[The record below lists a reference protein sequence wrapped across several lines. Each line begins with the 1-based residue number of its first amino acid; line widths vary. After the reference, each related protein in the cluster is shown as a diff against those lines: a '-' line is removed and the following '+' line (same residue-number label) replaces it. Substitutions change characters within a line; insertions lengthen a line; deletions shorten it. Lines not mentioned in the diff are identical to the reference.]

1 MAADDPVRLI
11 DRFGIGKPAGDGSG
25 LGLRGCMVSSRGPAD
40 GTGQMEAILVV
51 EDDAALRAGAE
62 ARVSSLGY
70 RTSSVA
76 NGKAA
81 LAALDQTPEIDLLFT
96 DLALPGGM
104 SGIELAKLAR
114 ERKPALKVLFV
125 SGRTASS
132 IEFVDDLKDGA
143 GFLAKPY
150 RKALVADM
158 LRQLLDDPG
167 G

>member
-1 MAADDPVRLI
+1 
-11 DRFGIGKPAGDGSG
+11 
-25 LGLRGCMVSSRGPAD
+25 
-40 GTGQMEAILVV
+40 MEAILVV
-51 EDDAALRAGAE
+51 EDDAALRAVAE
-62 ARVSSLGY
+62 AILSSLGY
-70 RTSSVA
+70 RISSVA

-114 ERKPALKVLFV
+114 DRHPALKVLFV
-125 SGRTASS
+125 SGHTARA
-132 IEFVDDLKDGA
+132 IEFVDDLKDGV
-143 GFLAKPY
+143 GFVAKPY

>member
-1 MAADDPVRLI
+1 
-11 DRFGIGKPAGDGSG
+11 
-25 LGLRGCMVSSRGPAD
+25 
-40 GTGQMEAILVV
+40 MEAILVV
-51 EDDAALRAGAE
+51 EDDAALRAVAE
-62 ARVSSLGY
+62 AILSSLGY

-132 IEFVDDLKDGA
+132 IEFVDDLKDGV
-143 GFLAKPY
+143 GFLAVPNLPFCHSM
-150 RKALVADM
+150 RSVLTCSGTSNVVSPAFASCIPLTLLGTIQNRSQIGFRVPE
-158 LRQLLDDPG
+158 LRL
-167 G
+167 

>member
-1 MAADDPVRLI
+1 
-11 DRFGIGKPAGDGSG
+11 
-25 LGLRGCMVSSRGPAD
+25 
-40 GTGQMEAILVV
+40 MEAILVV
-51 EDDAALRAGAE
+51 EDDAALRAVAE
-62 ARVSSLGY
+62 AILSSLGY
-70 RTSSVA
+70 RTSSVT

-114 ERKPALKVLFV
+114 ERRPALKVLFV
-125 SGRTASS
+125 SGRTANS
-132 IEFVDDLKDGA
+132 IELVDDLREGV

-150 RKALVADM
+150 RKARVADM
-158 LRQLLDDPG
+158 LRQLFNDSG